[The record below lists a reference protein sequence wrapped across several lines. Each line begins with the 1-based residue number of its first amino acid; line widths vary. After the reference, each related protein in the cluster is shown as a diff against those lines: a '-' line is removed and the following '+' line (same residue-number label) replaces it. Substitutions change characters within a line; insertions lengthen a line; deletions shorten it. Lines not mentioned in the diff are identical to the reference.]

1 MTSDWRNDLPQGD
14 GVVVLR
20 DEPMALHTTYKVGGT
35 AAAFLKLKSL
45 EALCEAVDYLTQNNV
60 PFVVVGNGSNVLFSD
75 THFAGA
81 VLQLSKG
88 FDNLA
93 IQEDNTLRVGAAV
106 TINKLVRFTKQKK
119 LSGVEFLGGV
129 PGTVGGAVR
138 MNAGTTMGEVK
149 DTLVRARIVSP
160 GQPAR
165 WLNADQLNLSY
176 RHSELPRNAIVVEAE
191 FTCNPA
197 DEETFSR
204 LEQVLSYRKETQP
217 LQLPSCGSVFANP
230 PGDHAGR
237 LIEACGLKGQKVGGA
252 QISEMHANWIVN
264 IDQAKASDVNALIEL
279 CISSVKDQFG
289 INLRHEVQYLGD
301 WTGA

>member
-1 MTSDWRNDLPQGD
+1 
-14 GVVVLR
+14 
-20 DEPMALHTTYKVGGT
+20 MALHTTYKVGGT

-75 THFAGA
+75 TNFAGA

-88 FDNLA
+88 FDNLD

-160 GQPAR
+160 GQSAR

-176 RHSELPRNAIVVEAE
+176 RHSELPHNAIVVEAE
-191 FTCNPA
+191 FACNPA

-217 LQLPSCGSVFANP
+217 LQMPSCGSVFANP